1 MSKTIDKKF
10 QLQGKYNRNFSESLK
25 RNKISDLEKGL
36 ISIKTLCSQLEIS
49 RSTVYK
55 WLYLYGKSEKGVKTV
70 VQMESEQVKTHLLQ
84 QRLAEL
90 ERIVG
95 QKQLQ
100 IDVLEKSFELAS
112 EDLGYDIKKKYVP
125 PHWNG
130 SELINKPTSTT

>member
-1 MSKTIDKKF
+1 MAKTVDKKF
-10 QLQGKYNRNFSESLK
+10 QFQRKYNRNFSEAFK
-25 RNKISDLEKGL
+25 RSKVSDLEKGL
-36 ISIKTLCSQLEIS
+36 VSIKDLCTQQEIS

-55 WLYLYGKSEKGVKTV
+55 WLYLYGKAEKGIKTV
-70 VQMESEQVKTHLLQ
+70 VQMESEQVKTQLLQ
-84 QRLAEL
+84 QRVAEL

-125 PHWNG
+125 PRWNG
-130 SELINKPTSTT
+130 SELINNPTSTT